1 MRGRNGEVLTGD
13 IVIWGLDT
21 VDTAR
26 NGNQHM
32 ASSNG
37 LIHLK
42 ALKTGKCSEIFL
54 VSSHLR
60 RMENQ
65 MWLMKRI
72 NID

>member
-1 MRGRNGEVLTGD
+1 MTGD

-42 ALKTGKCSEIFL
+42 ALEMFRDILGFFTFEGDGKSNVVDEK
-54 VSSHLR
+54 
-60 RMENQ
+60 N
-65 MWLMKRI
+65 
-72 NID
+72 